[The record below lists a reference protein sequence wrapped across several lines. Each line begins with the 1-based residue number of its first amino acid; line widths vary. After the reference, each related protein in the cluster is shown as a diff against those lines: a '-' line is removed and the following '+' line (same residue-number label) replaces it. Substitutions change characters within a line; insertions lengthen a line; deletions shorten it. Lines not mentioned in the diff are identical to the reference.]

1 MLKRVILLLLAVF
14 AVAMAVPSTRQQIQ
28 DNAFTPVTDEIGRRL
43 VPRRL
48 EVMADQLDVRVSRAE
63 RLPEP
68 DTFAGWLRRDYSG
81 PETDPWGNPWYIVHG
96 RSSYTVGSMG
106 PDGLPRTEDDL
117 TETRNLPRG
126 R

>member
-1 MLKRVILLLLAVF
+1 MVKRLLLFVFAVF

-28 DNAFTPVTDEIGRRL
+28 DNAFTPVKDAIGTRL

-48 EVMADQLDVRVSRAE
+48 DVMADQLDVRLGRAE
-63 RLPEP
+63 GLPDNFE
-68 DTFAGWLRRDYSG
+68 GWIRRDYSG
-81 PETDPWGNPWYIVHG
+81 PETDPWGNPWYLSQG

-106 PDGLPRTEDDL
+106 PDGQQGTEDDIR
-117 TETRNLPRG
+117 ETRNRPRG